1 MQEDSAQE
9 GGPWQEVTEGSLKF
23 RLGCLG
29 SPTDVWSKK
38 PKRPLSTLAVAVLL
52 FLHIGLDSG
61 QVGTITKNNNYLESP
76 CSVLNTMLNAIHTSF
91 L

>member
-1 MQEDSAQE
+1 M
-9 GGPWQEVTEGSLKF
+9 
-23 RLGCLG
+23 
-29 SPTDVWSKK
+29 DVWSKK
-38 PKRPLSTLAVAVLL
+38 PKRLLSTLTVAVLL

-61 QVGTITKNNNYLESP
+61 KVGTIRKNKNYLEST